1 MLCIFLPCLS
11 AIAALAFSFDG
22 YVRAKWGAWGEGALF
37 DAWPLA
43 VTQALGLTGL
53 AFLPLL
59 LLPEQDAGDYNT
71 KIEKRRYAKLTP
83 GRSLFAPLVAIV
95 TFATL
100 PEVPRIDREPP
111 IRPSLHLSIQPYP
124 PHLCICRSSG
134 ATPSSLTATCTS
146 TAGWTSPT
154 LTSWARRAARSTAPP
169 NPNPNPNPNLSPK
182 PLTLSLTLTPRQ
194 VDGAASLSSYVDSP
208 FYAVLL
214 VRVRA

>member
-11 AIAALAFSFDG
+11 ALAALAFAFDG

-43 VTQALGLTGL
+43 VAQALGLTGL

-100 PEVPRIDREPP
+100 PEVLVRVRARVRVRGRVSVRVRVSVSVRVRVRVSIVTFATLPEVPRMDREPP
-111 IRPSLHLSIQPYP
+111 IHPSLHLSIQPYP
-124 PHLCICRSSG
+124 P
-134 ATPSSLTATCTS
+134 
-146 TAGWTSPT
+146 
-154 LTSWARRAARSTAPP
+154 
-169 NPNPNPNPNLSPK
+169 N
-182 PLTLSLTLTPRQ
+182 
-194 VDGAASLSSYVDSP
+194 
-208 FYAVLL
+208 
-214 VRVRA
+214 

>member
-100 PEVPRIDREPP
+100 PEV
-111 IRPSLHLSIQPYP
+111 
-124 PHLCICRSSG
+124 
-134 ATPSSLTATCTS
+134 
-146 TAGWTSPT
+146 
-154 LTSWARRAARSTAPP
+154 
-169 NPNPNPNPNLSPK
+169 
-182 PLTLSLTLTPRQ
+182 
-194 VDGAASLSSYVDSP
+194 
-208 FYAVLL
+208 L
-214 VRVRA
+214 VRVRVRVRGRGRVSVRVRVRGRVGIVWLPASDT